1 VDGDRFLV
9 VVADDF
15 GIGSETSRGILEL
28 AARGVVT
35 GTVLLVNSPY
45 AAGDLDTWRRSGR
58 RLEVGWHPCLT
69 LDRPVLPADRVPSL
83 VRSDGTF
90 WPLGGFLRRLL
101 LRQIDPRE
109 IEAELHAQYRR
120 FIDLVGMPP
129 NVINGHHHIQ
139 VFSPVSTILDELLEQ
154 QSFRPYVRR
163 VREPWSLLASIPGAR
178 LKRTVLSSCGRRAAR
193 GQERLGFPGNEWL
206 AGITDP
212 PFVADPEFFTRWL
225 RLIPG
230 RVVEL
235 TCHPGHLDTTLV
247 GRDCTTQD
255 GMLQRRAREYAL
267 LNDPSFLEACRT
279 AGFRLVSPA
288 ELSRHLRGTAHAA

>member
-1 VDGDRFLV
+1 VERFLV
-9 VVADDF
+9 VIADDF

-28 AARGVVT
+28 AGRGVVS

-45 AAGDLDTWRRSGR
+45 AVCDLDNWRRSGHG
-58 RLEVGWHPCLT
+58 LEVGWHPCLT
-69 LDRPVLPADRVPSL
+69 LDRPVLSPDRVPSL

-101 LRQIDPRE
+101 LRQVDRTE
-109 IEAELHAQYRR
+109 IEVELNAQYRR

-129 NVINGHHHIQ
+129 SVINGHHHIH
-139 VFSPVSTILDELLEQ
+139 VFSPVSTILDELLSR
-154 QSFRPYVRR
+154 QSIRPYVRR
-163 VREPWSLLASIPGAR
+163 VREPWSLLTSIPGAR
-178 LKRTVLSSCGRRAAR
+178 LKRTILSFRGSQAAR
-193 GQERLGFPGNEWL
+193 DQERLGFPGNDWL

-225 RLIPG
+225 RRIPG

-247 GRDCTTQD
+247 GRDCTIHD

-267 LNDPSFLEACRT
+267 LSEPGFLDACRR
-279 AGFRLVSPA
+279 AGFSLVSPG
-288 ELSRHLRGTAHAA
+288 ELSRHPRGTAHAA